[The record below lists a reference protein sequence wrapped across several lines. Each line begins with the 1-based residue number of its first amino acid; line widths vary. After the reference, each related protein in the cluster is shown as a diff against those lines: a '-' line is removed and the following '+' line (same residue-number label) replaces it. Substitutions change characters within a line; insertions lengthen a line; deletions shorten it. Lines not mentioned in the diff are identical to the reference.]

1 MYTKKKKIAMKN
13 LTFKLK
19 LITFLKYF
27 ADALY
32 TPFLI
37 LFLSSVG
44 YEGVKLGI
52 LLGIVPFG
60 AIIGNILLSIFAN
73 NFKRNKIILSLLLL
87 IHGIGLYFII
97 FANSNFILSIV
108 ATFLIAIANNP
119 SFSLEEGITSLYI
132 EKEHKNYSFTRMFGS
147 IGYVVS
153 LFLAFFLPKDFSFQI
168 VFYVSGI
175 LFLIL
180 SACWIFLPQVEMNI
194 KEKASIKEVIK
205 NKHFIAYF
213 IMYFLFFG
221 AFNAF
226 DYYIPEFVT
235 SLSYSKNDWSLFYAF
250 AVLTEIVAI
259 SIVGKFV
266 KKKHYKT
273 VLLCSLGFLLIR
285 SALFAIPHL
294 PKELVPVLIIIRG
307 FGWGSF
313 LAIHIKTLM
322 TILDDN
328 LKGTGILILCVGQ
341 GIVAAILNLLGS
353 TIISKFSYNVFFIV
367 IASFMFVS
375 FIFYL
380 VYNLKYKEKGI
391 EKNEN

>member
-1 MYTKKKKIAMKN
+1 MKN

-73 NFKRNKIILSLLLL
+73 NFKRNKIILSVILL
-87 IHGIGLYFII
+87 IHGIGLYLII
-97 FANSNFILSIV
+97 FANNNFILSIL
-108 ATFLIAIANNP
+108 AILLIALTNNP
-119 SFSLEEGITSLYI
+119 SFSLEEGITSLYV

-147 IGYVVS
+147 IGYVAA
-153 LFLAFFLPKDFSFQI
+153 LFLAFFLPKDISFKN

-180 SACWIFLPQVEMNI
+180 SACWLFFPQVEMKM

-205 NKHFIAYF
+205 NKKFIAYF

-226 DYYIPEFVT
+226 DYYIPDFVT

-250 AVLTEIVAI
+250 AVLVEII
-259 SIVGKFV
+259 SISLVGKFA
-266 KKKHYKT
+266 KQEHYKK
-273 VLLCSLGFLLIR
+273 VLLFSLGLLLIR
-285 SALFAIPHL
+285 SALFAIPNL
-294 PKELVPVLIIIRG
+294 PKEVVPILIIIRG

-313 LAIHIKTLM
+313 LAIHVKTLM
-322 TILDDN
+322 TFLNGN

-341 GIVAAILNLLGS
+341 GIIATILNLLGS
-353 TIISKFSYNVFFIV
+353 TIISKFSYSVFFIV
-367 IASFMFVS
+367 IASLMLIS

-380 VYNLKYKEKGI
+380 VYNLKCKDKGI
-391 EKNEN
+391 DKNEN